1 MQSQTYKPRDPKTP
15 LDIDIDNIA
24 YNETYEED
32 LEYYGMEEVFDP
44 LSELSDEE
52 WTVIW
57 ADEDEFMDYDGN
69 DASTW
74 PSVDYGDD
82 DRHLSDVI
90 D

>member
-1 MQSQTYKPRDPKTP
+1 
-15 LDIDIDNIA
+15 
-24 YNETYEED
+24 
-32 LEYYGMEEVFDP
+32 MEEVFDP